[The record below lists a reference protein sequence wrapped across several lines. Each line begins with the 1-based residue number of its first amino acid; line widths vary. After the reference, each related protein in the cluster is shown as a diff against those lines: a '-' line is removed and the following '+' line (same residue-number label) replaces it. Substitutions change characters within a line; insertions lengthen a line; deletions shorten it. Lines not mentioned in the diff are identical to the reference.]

1 MVPRQSTGP
10 ILAPPSYIYIIHSSA
25 NTACN
30 VYTSVH
36 CVHQCS
42 HQTYKVHRNQVQFG
56 DITAAQ
62 ATGHGQVIYIWVGIT
77 MWSTSTSQYCYV
89 YYYVYY
95 YVEHRHKHKR
105 NIFIWA
111 GIAGSKAATSKPPL
125 SPSHL
130 QRTFSSGKSK
140 KQPTRFQ
147 RSAHELDHFIERVVA
162 LRL

>member
-77 MWSTSTSQYCYV
+77 MWSTSTS
-89 YYYVYY
+89 
-95 YVEHRHKHKR
+95 
-105 NIFIWA
+105 
-111 GIAGSKAATSKPPL
+111 TSAIYLSGPVLPALKLPPV
-125 SPSHL
+125 SHL
-130 QRTFSSGKSK
+130 CLHPTCNEHSHQEKAKSNQQDFNAQHMNWIISLK
-140 KQPTRFQ
+140 GLWP
-147 RSAHELDHFIERVVA
+147 
-162 LRL
+162 